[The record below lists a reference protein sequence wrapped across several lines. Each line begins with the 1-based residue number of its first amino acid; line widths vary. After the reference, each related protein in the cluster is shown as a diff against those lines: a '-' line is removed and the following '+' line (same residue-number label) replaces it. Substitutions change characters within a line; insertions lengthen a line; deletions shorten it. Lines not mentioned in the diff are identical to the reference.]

1 MLTRMR
7 YQDALE
13 ESNERL
19 DFPPT
24 PPKAPES
31 APLPRAKPTLRV
43 IQGGLAAASFVLLVV
58 PAIAQDFYS
67 QCIRNPN
74 EQRNAY
80 VLQTNLG
87 AYCKTLAASY
97 ASAGDKGVREM
108 RESLLQGRK

>member
-1 MLTRMR
+1 MLQVM
-7 YQDALE
+7 
-13 ESNERL
+13 
-19 DFPPT
+19 
-24 PPKAPES
+24 
-31 APLPRAKPTLRV
+31 
-43 IQGGLAAASFVLLVV
+43 QGGLAAALFVLLMV

>member
-1 MLTRMR
+1 M
-7 YQDALE
+7 A
-13 ESNERL
+13 RL
-19 DFPPT
+19 PANAT
-24 PPKAPES
+24 KS
-31 APLPRAKPTLRV
+31 AGVGTTTKGKTN
-43 IQGGLAAASFVLLVV
+43 AASHSRRTSRSVVCVARGACNSTRLLQ
-58 PAIAQDFYS
+58 PM
-67 QCIRNPN
+67 PN